1 MRKKL
6 RLKNKFIPVNIPKL
20 SNQEKI
26 NVKKCLTSG
35 WISSEGKYVYHLTSV
50 SLNIK
55 FSASWPFSKFGKRLS
70 HPCHVHS
77 CIYCT

>member
-6 RLKNKFIPVNIPKL
+6 RLKNKFIPVNIPKI

-35 WISSEGKYVYHLTSV
+35 WISSEGEYVKKFEKDFSI
-50 SLNIK
+50 SLSNVYD
-55 FSASWPFSKFGKRLS
+55 GKL
-70 HPCHVHS
+70 VLLN
-77 CIYCT
+77 